1 MNSAAYILLG
11 LMALLFNLRPSLRKY
26 LSGADGFIN
35 FTIGFATESGGVSRA
50 ISFHNGRVRALRR
63 IPRDA
68 DVILR
73 FRNSRILMEM
83 LRITPNEMFTL
94 ILNNKMMLEGNFAYL
109 EVFSFYIS
117 LLLWKTHRRMLARKQ
132 AGDARARKKQY
143 GAGAAAPC
151 DDLPARRTGLLR
163 APSIDPNVEHLK
175 DPYLADYG
183 LDDFPRLR
191 WMLDR
196 HFDRMPAL
204 CVERPKLLTDWYR
217 ANGFETDGAGKP
229 WVPVIRQA
237 LAFKHLMDHR
247 KPIIAEKE
255 LIAGTSTS
263 KEPTGVIIYPDAQG
277 IMLWG
282 ELRSISD
289 RVLNPYTIAPEDAEL
304 LHNEIFPFWATRNF
318 REYVRTRYGYP
329 LCQRI
334 DERWVY
340 YFVWKSVGISHTV
353 PDYPALLSKGTRGL
367 AADIDAALSSFG
379 GQDPDRRDHLTAMKI
394 CLEALDAYAKNLSL
408 EAARLAGTETEPVR
422 RAELERIARICGRV
436 PREPARTLDEAVNA
450 VWIAWVALH
459 MENTNTGLSFGRL
472 DQWLQPYF
480 DADMKAVADDAGRD
494 AYLKHAIELIG
505 CLFMRG
511 TDHLPLVPDLGNYLF
526 GGSSSDQA
534 VTLGGVTPDGS
545 DGVCDMTYIMLKVT
559 EMLSIRDPNVNA
571 RYNPEK
577 NSGAYLERLCEVNYV
592 TAATPSMHNDRS
604 VFASLEGKGYDAAH
618 VRDWSA
624 TGCVEPTLSGRHMGH
639 TGSILM
645 NMVSALEMALNNGNH
660 PHVNWQL
667 GPRTGSVEGGD
678 FASFEDFF
686 DAWAA
691 QQRFLIDQA
700 VDLNNLY
707 AEAHA
712 RYRPTPLLSAL
723 IDGCITNGLDA
734 TAGGARYNSSGS
746 SNIGL
751 ADVTDSLMA
760 VKTLVFDEG
769 KVSFADLKKA
779 IDTDFRDAPAL
790 RALVQRKVSLFGSG
804 DPAAL
809 DMARRVAG
817 IVHDA
822 YASRRNY
829 RGGPYTSG
837 FWSMSQHVAYGTLS
851 GTLPSGRLSGKA
863 FTPGLTPQPS
873 ASPSFLDNIRDVAR
887 LDPSCMDNNI
897 AFNVKLVPAAGESRR
912 DIVSAMRNYVKT
924 YFDLGGMQ
932 MQFNVVN
939 SATLKDAMA
948 NPEKYRNL
956 LVRISGYNAYFV
968 TLNREMQIELIERA
982 EYGM

>member
-1 MNSAAYILLG
+1 MNSITYILLR

-26 LSGADGFIN
+26 LAGTDGFIN
-35 FTIGFATESGGVSRA
+35 FAVGFATEDGGVNRA
-50 ISFHNGRVRALRR
+50 ISFHGGRVRALRR
-63 IPRDA
+63 IPADA
-68 DVILR
+68 DVTLR
-73 FRNSRILMEM
+73 FRNSRTLMDM
-83 LRITPNEMFTL
+83 LSTTPNEMLIL
-94 ILNNKMMLEGNFAYL
+94 ILNNKMVLEGNIAYL
-109 EVFSFYIS
+109 QLFNFYIS
-117 LLLWKTHRRMLARKQ
+117 LLLWKTHRRMLASKHKKDIKERK
-132 AGDARARKKQY
+132 RHY
-143 GAGAAAPC
+143 GSDAAAPG
-151 DDLPARRTGLLR
+151 DDLPARRRGMLH
-163 APSIDPNVEHLK
+163 APSVDANVKYLK
-175 DPYLADYG
+175 DPYLAGYG

-196 HFDRMPAL
+196 HFDRMPEL

-217 ANGFETDGAGKP
+217 ANGFETDTAGKP
-229 WVPVIRQA
+229 WVPVVRQA
-237 LAFKHLMDHR
+237 RAFKYLMENK
-247 KPIIAEKE
+247 KPIIAERE

-277 IMLWG
+277 TMLWG

-289 RVLNPYTIAPEDAEL
+289 RVLNPYAITPENADI
-304 LHNEIFPFWATRNF
+304 LHHEIFPFWATRNF
-318 REYVRTRYGYP
+318 REYVRTKYNHP
-329 LCQRI
+329 LCLKI

-340 YFVWKSVGISHTV
+340 YFVWKSVGVSHTV
-353 PDYPALLSKGTRGL
+353 PDYPALLTRGTRGL
-367 AADIDAALSSFG
+367 ASDIDTALSKLG
-379 GQDPDRRDHLTAMKI
+379 DEETDRRANLEAMKL
-394 CLEALDAYAKNLSL
+394 CLEALDTYAKNLSL
-408 EAARLAGTETEPVR
+408 EAARLAAAETDPVR
-422 RAELERIARICGRV
+422 RAELERIAKTCERV
-436 PREPARTLDEAVNA
+436 PRDPARTLDEAVNA

-459 MENTNTGLSFGRL
+459 MENTNTGLSLGRL

-480 DADMKAVADDAGRD
+480 AADMEAIADDAGRD
-494 AYLKHAIELIG
+494 AYLKRAIELIG
-505 CLFMRG
+505 CLYMRG
-511 TDHLPLVPDLGNYLF
+511 TDHLPLVPDIGNYLF

-534 VTLGGVTPDGS
+534 ITLGGVTPDGS

-571 RYNPEK
+571 RYNPDQ
-577 NSGAYLERLCEVNYV
+577 NSEAYLERLCEVNYV

-604 VFASLEGKGYDAAH
+604 VFASLDGKGYDADH

-678 FASFEDFF
+678 FASFDDFF
-686 DAWAA
+686 SAWEA

-700 VDLNNLY
+700 VELNNLY

-712 RYRPTPLLSAL
+712 RYRPAPLLSAL
-723 IDGCITNGLDA
+723 IDGCIANGLDV

-760 VKTLVFDEG
+760 VKTLVFDEQ

-779 IDTDFRDAPAL
+779 IDADFRDAPAL
-790 RALVQRKVSLFGSG
+790 RALVQRKVPLFGSG

-809 DMARRVAG
+809 DMARRVARV
-817 IVHDA
+817 VHDA
-822 YASRRNY
+822 YAAHRNY

-851 GTLPSGRLSGKA
+851 GTLPSGRIAGKA
-863 FTPGLTPQPS
+863 FTPGLTPQPT

-887 LDPSCMDNNI
+887 LDPACMDNNI